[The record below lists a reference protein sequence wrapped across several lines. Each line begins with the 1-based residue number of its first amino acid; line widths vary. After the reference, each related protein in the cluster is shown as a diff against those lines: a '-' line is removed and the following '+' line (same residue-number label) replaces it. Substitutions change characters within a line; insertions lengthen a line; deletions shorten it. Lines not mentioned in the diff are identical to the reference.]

1 MLFYQYPAPELVII
15 HKDADYLKRVES
27 LKEYVREEV
36 NVKEV
41 TFTSDKTKYG
51 AMVKAEPDHLLLGKR
66 LKGKIIYN

>member
-1 MLFYQYPAPELVII
+1 MVI
-15 HKDADYLKRVES
+15 HKDADYLRRVGS

-41 TFTSDKTKYG
+41 TFTQDKKKYG

-66 LKGKIIYN
+66 LKGKIDLC